1 MELGT
6 APTAHGLALW
16 HSGHFGTLAPSH
28 PHILTPS
35 HPTRTLATLGKRYGC
50 FMVAVIQF
58 AQPPAAK
65 GETTL
70 PPCSNALRSID
81 PALDM
86 SIQLDHRGTKPNVR
100 EASLHASTARS

>member
-1 MELGT
+1 
-6 APTAHGLALW
+6 
-16 HSGHFGTLAPSH
+16 
-28 PHILTPS
+28 
-35 HPTRTLATLGKRYGC
+35 
-50 FMVAVIQF
+50 MVAVIQF

-100 EASLHASTARS
+100 EASLRLHGAILCLCLHASTARS